1 MHWSNHYQLNQ
12 NKIQLTDIMLSSL
25 KYAAKSRTPV
35 TKSLQKSILNNHENN
50 HQIPSNIECQNNI
63 RENSFLLITYYESAD
78 LIKSK
83 LFFFLTPIII
93 LIGNAGC
100 EK

>member
-35 TKSLQKSILNNHENN
+35 TKSLQKSTLNNHENN

-63 RENSFLLITYYESAD
+63 RENSFLLITCYESAD
-78 LIKSK
+78 LNQNCFS
-83 LFFFLTPIII
+83 F
-93 LIGNAGC
+93 
-100 EK
+100 